1 MTKRFISLF
10 LALALCFSLAISA
23 SAATMPA
30 DFVVDEYGYLAPEEV
45 AELNQIAYVL
55 YEEIGVGI
63 FFVFTTADS
72 LQDYD
77 VDKLTNGMDDYFIM
91 LENAD
96 SWYMHLGGRGEEI
109 DLAMPAEKIRKI
121 SRRFLGQE
129 VCSHSDF
136 FRLWTRGEAYG
147 KFTGKGVADAK
158 NIPSTAT
165 LYSFEIDIN
174 NKKYSVSIC
183 T

>member
-1 MTKRFISLF
+1 MIYLTFEISDGNAKQTAINARNKL
-10 LALALCFSLAISA
+10 LALFGISEEDCAKTDMGKPYIKNGIAGISISHCDDIAMCALRTGEELY
-23 SAATMPA
+23 
-30 DFVVDEYGYLAPEEV
+30 DAPDNVTVIFE
-45 AELNQIAYVL
+45 QSDSM
-55 YEEIGVGI
+55 EIGCDI
-63 FFVFTTADS
+63 
-72 LQDYD
+72 
-77 VDKLTNGMDDYFIM
+77 
-91 LENAD
+91 
-96 SWYMHLGGRGEEI
+96 EEI

-121 SRRFLGQE
+121 SGRFLGQE